1 MEEEMGSHSIGVAM
15 VIDDNDLARWKATF
29 AKDGI
34 KYDTDD
40 EYREAINNLVGF
52 FEILIEIDQK
62 QKVSPS
68 MKSDTDQRYL
78 LDKDGNKIIL

>member
-1 MEEEMGSHSIGVAM
+1 MGNHSIGVAM

-62 QKVSPS
+62 QKASPPENRDANQ
-68 MKSDTDQRYL
+68 MYL
-78 LDKDGNKIIL
+78 LDKDGSKIIL